1 MAQQNAEA
9 LGVIAFIQ
17 MVNPGAPVM
26 YGGFTSNV
34 DMKSGAPAFGTPE
47 YAKAVLAGGQLAR
60 RYRIPYR
67 TSNVNASNCVDAQA
81 TWESGMSLWSSV
93 MAHGNMIK
101 HSGGW
106 LEGGLCA
113 SFEKLIIDMEMVQ
126 MMAETLRPIEVN
138 EKNLALDAIREV
150 GAGGHFFGTAH
161 TIERYHD
168 AFYAPIVSD
177 WSNFE
182 TWQENGEKT
191 ATRRANALYREILD
205 NYEPPAID
213 PGIREH
219 LQEYIDKRRPQI
231 KSAW

>member
-1 MAQQNAEA
+1 
-9 LGVIAFIQ
+9 
-17 MVNPGAPVM
+17 
-26 YGGFTSNV
+26 
-34 DMKSGAPAFGTPE
+34 
-47 YAKAVLAGGQLAR
+47 
-60 RYRIPYR
+60 
-67 TSNVNASNCVDAQA
+67 
-81 TWESGMSLWSSV
+81 
-93 MAHGNMIK
+93 
-101 HSGGW
+101 
-106 LEGGLCA
+106 
-113 SFEKLIIDMEMVQ
+113 

-205 NYEPPAID
+205 NYEPPALD

>member
-1 MAQQNAEA
+1 
-9 LGVIAFIQ
+9 
-17 MVNPGAPVM
+17 
-26 YGGFTSNV
+26 
-34 DMKSGAPAFGTPE
+34 
-47 YAKAVLAGGQLAR
+47 
-60 RYRIPYR
+60 
-67 TSNVNASNCVDAQA
+67 
-81 TWESGMSLWSSV
+81 
-93 MAHGNMIK
+93 MIK

-126 MMAETLRPIEVN
+126 MMAEMLRPIEVN
-138 EKNLALDAIREV
+138 EKTLALDAIREV

-191 ATRRANALYREILD
+191 ATQRANELYREILEHW
-205 NYEPPAID
+205 EPPPLD

-219 LQEYIDKRRPQI
+219 LETYAAKRREEI
-231 KSAW
+231 KPEW